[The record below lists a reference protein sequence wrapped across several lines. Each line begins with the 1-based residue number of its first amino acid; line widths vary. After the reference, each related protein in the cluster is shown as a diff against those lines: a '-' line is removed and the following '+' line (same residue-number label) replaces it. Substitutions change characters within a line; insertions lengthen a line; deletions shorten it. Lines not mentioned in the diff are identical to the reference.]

1 MYNKAENT
9 NQIEQPSGEYWNKL
23 KSLGLPN
30 YLHFIPEDKTV
41 IILGKEKRKRKKG
54 GKINQVYYILE
65 DGRVK
70 HASFFRKVDIKVL
83 NRDSKI
89 NQILNND

>member
-1 MYNKAENT
+1 MSNKAENT
-9 NQIEQPSGEYWNKL
+9 NKIEQPSGKYWDEL

-41 IILGKEKRKRKKG
+41 IILGIERRKRRGKG
-54 GKINQVYYILE
+54 TNKQIFYQID

-70 HASFFRKVDIKVL
+70 HATFFRRVDIKAL
-83 NRDSKI
+83 NRDYKI